1 MPRSTTSFLFPDI
14 NIWIALTLDRHVHH
28 ARATRWFES
37 LGGSRRLFFCR
48 FTQLGLLRLLTAEA
62 VMGPGGAV
70 AQTEAWRIYD
80 RWLQDERVSFLTEPP
95 EMDPAF
101 RTLTQSAQAAPK
113 DWADSYL
120 VAFARTAQLILVT
133 MDRGIAAKT
142 SQVVFLD
149 A

>member
-1 MPRSTTSFLFPDI
+1 
-14 NIWIALTLDRHVHH
+14 
-28 ARATRWFES
+28 
-37 LGGSRRLFFCR
+37 
-48 FTQLGLLRLLTAEA
+48 
-62 VMGPGGAV
+62 MGPGGAV